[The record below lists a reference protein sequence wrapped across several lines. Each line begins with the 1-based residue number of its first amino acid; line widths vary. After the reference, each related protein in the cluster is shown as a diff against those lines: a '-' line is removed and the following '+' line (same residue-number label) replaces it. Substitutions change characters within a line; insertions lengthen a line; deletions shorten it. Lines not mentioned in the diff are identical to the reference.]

1 MTNFITTSISWRKDN
16 GIVFANN
23 FNVNSLLPVN
33 HIYSRKR
40 RLKEKQMIKL
50 THNSSATLAILTNEE
65 AMVLMTTEQIKDKI
79 EQLRDEWLTLRW
91 YRHVKPEDR
100 KRVEEVRG
108 ELAKYKSILKYI
120 QTQHKWEI
128 GE

>member
-1 MTNFITTSISWRKDN
+1 
-16 GIVFANN
+16 
-23 FNVNSLLPVN
+23 
-33 HIYSRKR
+33 
-40 RLKEKQMIKL
+40 MIKL

-120 QTQHKWEI
+120 QTEHKWEI